1 MPSHRI
7 GLSAQ
12 SYARLSY
19 LAAIQDKRPNE
30 LLANWIQEAWDHR
43 DDLAKSPPIQP
54 PAARPKGTFTDLELD
69 QIRTAYQAG
78 KGPTE
83 IGRSL
88 GRHKSSVSYAI
99 NAMRKRGELG

>member
-7 GLSAQ
+7 SLSAQ

-19 LAAIQDKRPNE
+19 LAAIQDKRPNV
-30 LLANWIQEAWDHR
+30 LLDNWINDQWDHR

-54 PAARPKGTFTDLELD
+54 PTARPKGTFSDSELD

-78 KGPTE
+78 KGPAE
-83 IGRSL
+83 ISRSL

-99 NAMRKRGELG
+99 GAMRRRGEI